1 MTVLNLVFKELWHR
15 KTNFLLAVLAIVTA
29 VAMFIAFF
37 TAGKASERETARLM
51 LAMGYNLRII
61 AKDTDMNQF
70 LLTGL
75 ADQTMPERYL
85 ETLAS
90 AKEISYNHLLA
101 TLQKRITW
109 RGVDVILTGLAPE
122 VCPVGSKKPPMIYS
136 IEPGELYVGY
146 AVTQALG
153 LNEGDIV
160 DVEGKKFTIAK
171 CLAESGGVDDVRL
184 QCNLREAQEI
194 LGLSGRISEINAVD
208 CLCFADAGDPVS
220 ILRGQIGSL
229 LPEAQVYQAKAMA
242 TTRAKQRQMVKN
254 LFAVIMPS
262 VVIACGLWIG
272 ILAIMNVRDRQQ
284 EIGIMRALGY
294 GSGRVAVLFL
304 GKAVAVGLVGAVLG
318 FLIGTGLALR
328 FGPDVF
334 KITAQTIIE
343 PEWALFILSVIF
355 APAFAAISSFV
366 PAMIAVT
373 YDPAVTLREE

>member
-1 MTVLNLVFKELWHR
+1 MTVLNLVVKELWHR
-15 KTNFLLAVLAIVTA
+15 KVNFLLAVLAVVTA

-51 LAMGYNLRII
+51 LDMGYNLRII
-61 AKDTDMNQF
+61 AKDTDINQF

-75 ADQTMPERYL
+75 ANETMPEEYL
-85 ETLAS
+85 EKLAS
-90 AKEISYNHLLA
+90 AKGISYNHLLA

-109 RGVDVILTGLAPE
+109 RGVDVVLTGLAPE
-122 VCPVGSKKPPMIYS
+122 VCPPGRAKPPMIYS
-136 IEPGELYVGY
+136 IKPGELYVGY
-146 AVTQALG
+146 GVAQALG
-153 LNEGDIV
+153 LKEGDAV
-160 DVEGKKFTIAK
+160 DIEGKAFTVAK

-194 LGLSGRISEINAVD
+194 LGLPGQINEINAVD
-208 CLCFADAGDPVS
+208 CLCFVEGGDPVS
-220 ILRGQIGSL
+220 ILRKQIGL
-229 LPEAQVYQAKAMA
+229 ILPEAQVYQAKAMA
-242 TTRAKQRQMVKN
+242 TTRAKQRQMVRN

-294 GSGRVAVLFL
+294 GSSRVAVLFL
-304 GKAVAVGLVGAVLG
+304 GKAVVIGLFGAILG
-318 FLIGTGLALR
+318 FLIGTGLAFR
-328 FGPDVF
+328 FGPDIF
-334 KITAQTIIE
+334 KITAQTIIK
-343 PEWALFILSVIF
+343 PELALFVRSVVF
-355 APAFAAISSFV
+355 APVFAAISSFI